1 MSSESS
7 SAEEETIQTPFDLEE
22 YLMQYMKER
31 GLQEKFWSS
40 FMETPEGQIFSQINT
55 QERDRLRFYHFLQ
68 TGQIMEDPQDPFAT
82 N

>member
-7 SAEEETIQTPFDLEE
+7 SAEAETIQTPFDLEE
-22 YLMQYMKER
+22 YLTQYMKES
-31 GLQEKFWSS
+31 GMQKKFWSS
-40 FMETPEGQIFSQINT
+40 FMETHEGRIFSQINT

-68 TGQIMEDPQDPFAT
+68 TGQIMEDLQDQFAI

>member
-7 SAEEETIQTPFDLEE
+7 SAEEETIQDMFDLEE

-31 GLQEKFWSS
+31 GLREKFWSS
-40 FMETPEGQIFSQINT
+40 FMETHEGQIFSQINT

-68 TGQIMEDPQDPFAT
+68 TGQIMEDLQGPFAT

>member
-7 SAEEETIQTPFDLEE
+7 SAEEETIQDMFDLEE
-22 YLMQYMKER
+22 YLTQYMKER
-31 GLQEKFWSS
+31 GLREKFWSS
-40 FMETPEGQIFSQINT
+40 FMETREGQIFSQINT

-68 TGQIMEDPQDPFAT
+68 TGQIMDDPQDPYET

>member
-7 SAEEETIQTPFDLEE
+7 SAEEGTIQDTFDLEE

-31 GLQEKFWSS
+31 GLREKFWSL
-40 FMETPEGQIFSQINT
+40 FMETHEGQIFSQINT

>member
-7 SAEEETIQTPFDLEE
+7 SAAEEIIQTPFDLEE

-31 GLQEKFWSS
+31 GLLEKFWSS
-40 FMETPEGQIFSQINT
+40 FMETPEGLIFSQINM